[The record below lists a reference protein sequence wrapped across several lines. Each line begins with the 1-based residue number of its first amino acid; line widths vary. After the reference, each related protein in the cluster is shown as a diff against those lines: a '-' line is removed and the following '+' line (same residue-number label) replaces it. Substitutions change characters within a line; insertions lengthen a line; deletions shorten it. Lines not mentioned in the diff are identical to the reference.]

1 VWRVSVSFGLFDRD
15 SDGYIDTEELCQ
27 MLNACIKAQTSL
39 SMSEDDVRDLVNV
52 TVREVDANGD
62 GKISFE
68 EYREMISTDPSRMDY
83 LTIEIKADQR

>member
-1 VWRVSVSFGLFDRD
+1 
-15 SDGYIDTEELCQ
+15 

-83 LTIEIKADQR
+83 LTIELRSDQR